1 MVKRKVLRFKKKFEK
16 DILSGRKTTTIR
28 RYSKL
33 KAGEIVKLEIGGR
46 IVGEAKIKKVT
57 KKEFKDLTVDDALN
71 DGFKSLNDLKK
82 TLRLLYGKIYEDDN
96 LYIIKFKLLNT
107 RN

>member
-1 MVKRKVLRFKKKFEK
+1 MVRVLRFKKRFEK

-33 KAGEIVKLEIGGR
+33 KAGEIVKIEVGGR
-46 IVGEAKIKKVT
+46 IVGEAEIKKVIR
-57 KKEFKDLTVDDALN
+57 KEFRNLTVDDALN
-71 DGFKSLNDLKK
+71 DGFKSLSDLKK
-82 TLRLLYGKIYEDDN
+82 TLRSLYGEIYEDDS

-107 RN
+107 RS